1 MTLTNTNENE
11 PCQSLDI
18 RSRHFERRRRA
29 EINQRRIN
37 VFARE
42 ELLHHL
48 GRRMPDSP
56 ILDVNE
62 LPVVR
67 FENIPRVQLSE
78 AVVAHNLPIRSAW
91 QYFAFDS
98 RAGEGTTKDRHNSAS
113 AFRAVTYFYRW
124 SDLRTQFEYKCQF
137 RPTDVTHQNV
147 LNQFYAI
154 FHARPTNQVCHSPAG
169 GRRRAYFVTD
179 RLENFPCFRFGV

>member
-48 GRRMPDSP
+48 GGRMPDSP

-98 RAGEGTTKDRHNSAS
+98 RTGEGTTKDRHNSAS
-113 AFRAVTYFYRW
+113 AFRDVTYFHRW
-124 SDLRTQFEYKCQF
+124 SDLRTQFEYKYQF
-137 RPTDVTHQNV
+137 RPTNIAHQMFEPILCNLSRATHKSG
-147 LNQFYAI
+147 LPFAS
-154 FHARPTNQVCHSPAG
+154 RKSSP
-169 GRRRAYFVTD
+169 AYFVAD
-179 RLENFPCFRFGV
+179 RLENLPCFR

>member
-1 MTLTNTNENE
+1 
-11 PCQSLDI
+11 
-18 RSRHFERRRRA
+18 
-29 EINQRRIN
+29 
-37 VFARE
+37 
-42 ELLHHL
+42 
-48 GRRMPDSP
+48 MPDSP

-91 QYFAFDS
+91 EYFAFDS

-113 AFRAVTYFYRW
+113 AFRDVTYFYRW

-179 RLENFPCFRFGV
+179 RLENFPCFRFGVVVEQIPRRDRLPRLCVVHVGLRSEIGRFVDFGRYDACPG